1 MQQKTA
7 PNPAQAGTA
16 ALQTSRRTAKPSRRL
31 IGLVGA
37 SLPLAVLLAACSSS
51 QPPVETPSAAATQE
65 AAQPAPA
72 WQAERAKYMDC
83 VQGNVGNG
91 IAGKGTPK
99 DVAADALNACQGQLK
114 VMHDAF
120 QSYLMAEMSSS
131 HGKSSARQ
139 AADRVTTDTR
149 EKARVYLTRY
159 VEVER
164 YKAAQH

>member
-16 ALQTSRRTAKPSRRL
+16 ALQPSRRMAKPSLRL
-31 IGLVGA
+31 IGLAGA
-37 SLPLAVLLAACSSS
+37 ALPLAVLLAACSSS
-51 QPPVETPSAAATQE
+51 QPPAETPSASAAQE
-65 AAQPAPA
+65 AAQPVPA